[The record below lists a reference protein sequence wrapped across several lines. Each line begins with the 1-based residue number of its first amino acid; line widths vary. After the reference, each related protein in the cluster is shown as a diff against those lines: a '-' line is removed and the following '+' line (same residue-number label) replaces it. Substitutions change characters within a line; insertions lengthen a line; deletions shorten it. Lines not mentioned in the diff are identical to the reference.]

1 MTDQGQ
7 REKPNMHRRTF
18 TGSAL
23 GIMGTLAVGSVP
35 PAEGA
40 PPKGKPLTAAGM
52 ARDKKNAVPYAKPK
66 GLRNGFDSVDMNEV
80 MVVQQQPAVRV
91 KLEMAGKPQAAQLD
105 DGTVIVAGFIEPPV
119 HKQSRCTLQYS
130 RDNGRTFGKPVVLQM
145 PGRTGGFRCLKDG
158 TLILGHTGGISR
170 STDAGKTW
178 STWAIPGNIVPGTGR
193 LGLGECHGPV
203 ELDDGTLAMHLYRVV
218 GGYKWNAYLI
228 RSTNRGKTWG
238 DPTQVPTRTDSD
250 EISYEYLPEQKR
262 IYGVTRSSA
271 AQIRRVKSFADQV
284 PGGKNAPLGSE
295 AGDAAFQFH
304 SDDAGRTWTDPVPTG
319 LGVLQ
324 AAGAYPMK
332 LADGRMI
339 LLYGNRQFPYGTQAV
354 GSHDNGKTW
363 VLDQPIILSWHSW
376 SGYCGHPRSVQ
387 LHDGTMV
394 TGYYT
399 HRIDNPGDGP
409 VDPGRG
415 APPPNH
421 NRQDTGEIVRWRVPD
436 AWPAK
441 S

>member
-1 MTDQGQ
+1 MAIMD
-7 REKPNMHRRTF
+7 RRTF

-23 GIMGTLAVGSVP
+23 GAIGALAQGTVTTSEAASQ
-35 PAEGA
+35 AA
-40 PPKGKPLTAAGM
+40 KPISAAGM

-91 KLEMAGKPQAAQLD
+91 KLESAGKPQAAQLD

-130 RDNGRTFGKPVVLQM
+130 RDNARTFGEPVVLEM
-145 PGRTGGFRCLKDG
+145 PGRTGGFRCLKNG
-158 TLILGHTGGISR
+158 TLILGHSAGISR
-170 STDAGKTW
+170 STDSGKTW
-178 STWAIPGNIVPGTGR
+178 STWTFPKKIVPGTGR
-193 LGLGECHGPV
+193 LGLGECHGPI

-218 GGYKWNAYLI
+218 GGYQWNAYLI
-228 RSTNRGKTWG
+228 RSTDDGKTWG

-250 EISYEYLPEQKR
+250 EISYEYIADKKR
-262 IYGVTRSSA
+262 IFGVTRSSA
-271 AQIRRVKSFADQV
+271 AQIRRVKEFADQV

-304 SDDAGRTWTDPVPTG
+304 SDDGGRTWTDPIPTG

-324 AAGAYPMK
+324 AAGAYPLK
-332 LADGRMI
+332 LADGRML
-339 LLYGNRQFPYGTQAV
+339 LLYGNRQFPYGTQVV

-363 VLDQPIILSWHSW
+363 ALDQPILLSWHSW

-387 LHDGTMV
+387 LRDGTIV

-436 AWPAK
+436 GWPMKPVA
-441 S
+441 

>member
-1 MTDQGQ
+1 MD
-7 REKPNMHRRTF
+7 RRTF

-23 GIMGTLAVGSVP
+23 GAIGALAQGTVTTSEAASQ
-35 PAEGA
+35 AA
-40 PPKGKPLTAAGM
+40 KPISAAGM

-91 KLEMAGKPQAAQLD
+91 KLESAGKPQAAQLD

-130 RDNGRTFGKPVVLQM
+130 RDNARTFGKPVVLDM
-145 PGRTGGFRCLKDG
+145 PGRTGGFRCLKNG
-158 TLILGHTGGISR
+158 TLILGHSAGISR
-170 STDAGKTW
+170 STDSGKTW
-178 STWAIPGNIVPGTGR
+178 STWTFPTKIVPGTGR
-193 LGLGECHGPV
+193 LGLGECHGPI

-218 GGYKWNAYLI
+218 GGYQWNAYLI
-228 RSTNRGKTWG
+228 RSTDDGKTWG

-250 EISYEYLPEQKR
+250 EISYEYIADKKR
-262 IYGVTRSSA
+262 IFGVTRSSA
-271 AQIRRVKSFADQV
+271 AQIRRVKEFADQV

-304 SDDAGRTWTDPVPTG
+304 SDDGGRTWTDPIPTG

-324 AAGAYPMK
+324 AAGAYPLK
-332 LADGRMI
+332 LADGRML
-339 LLYGNRQFPYGTQAV
+339 LLYGNRQFPYGTQVV

-363 VLDQPIILSWHSW
+363 ALDQPILLSWHSW

-387 LHDGTMV
+387 
-394 TGYYT
+394 
-399 HRIDNPGDGP
+399 
-409 VDPGRG
+409 
-415 APPPNH
+415 
-421 NRQDTGEIVRWRVPD
+421 
-436 AWPAK
+436 
-441 S
+441 